1 MVGRLDDWVK
11 AAAERDDVLLTPG
24 RAEWAGVAVFKR
36 AHRIYRERG
45 YRTRL
50 LGGAFRHHLA
60 WSQLLGGDIILT
72 IPPAWQQSLNASGL
86 PVEARLDEPVDAA
99 VIDELLDRSPEFRLA
114 YEPDGLAPGELET
127 YGASR
132 RTMRQFLA
140 AYADLQVE
148 VRDAILPDP
157 DRMPAAPARS

>member
-1 MVGRLDDWVK
+1 
-11 AAAERDDVLLTPG
+11 VLLTPG
-24 RAEWAGVAVFKR
+24 RADWAGVAVFKR

-60 WSQLLGGDIILT
+60 WSQLLGPDVIIT
-72 IPPAWQQSLNASGL
+72 IPPAWQHALNASGL
-86 PVEARLDEPVDAA
+86 PVEARLDAPVEAA
-99 VIDELLDRSPEFRLA
+99 VLDELLERSPEFRLA
-114 YEPDGLAPGELET
+114 YEPDGLASGELEV

-140 AYADLQVE
+140 AFADLQAE

-157 DRMPAAPARS
+157 DRKPAAPARS